1 MTTAS
6 EISKKFAKFYK
17 DNNEEITLKEMYEKL
32 SEIFKQEKSSTKK
45 KVQKE
50 TKTAREP
57 SAYNIFMKDKI
68 PELKI
73 KYPTKEHSEIF
84 KEAAKLWREKSS

>member
-1 MTTAS
+1 MKNFQKS
-6 EISKKFAKFYK
+6 LNKK
-17 DNNEEITLKEMYEKL
+17 NHLL
-32 SEIFKQEKSSTKK
+32 KK